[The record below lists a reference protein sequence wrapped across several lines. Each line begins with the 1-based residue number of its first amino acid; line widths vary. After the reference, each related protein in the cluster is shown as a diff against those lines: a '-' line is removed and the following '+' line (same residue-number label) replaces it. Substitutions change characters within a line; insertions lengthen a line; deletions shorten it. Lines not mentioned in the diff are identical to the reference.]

1 MRKKL
6 IHLLY
11 STKSDPAQTIFII
24 ALLVLYGVYFYSRAL
39 DDSSFAVSWFCGVCF
54 SLCALFHPKLSAFIR
69 RNYRIIII
77 IAAFIWLIYSSLNY
91 RTNSW
96 DGMNLYYRSTYMVK
110 EKLHSGVLQGA
121 LLPYLSELFLGVV
134 DRLFGDI
141 VMFLLFGVVALLN
154 LFTSYVLYKRLGFSR
169 FTIKCSLLILASS
182 STYIM
187 LSIHEFK
194 VELFLLFL
202 CNLFILL
209 LKKLIDNPCHK
220 TAVLLGIVASL
231 CFLVKVTVFPLVILA
246 PLIILLVLIVRKE
259 QSFPAA
265 ARLLGVFVITFLTPV
280 FMWLLYA
287 PTYLPVMGEIDL
299 LNRKSHL
306 DFTDLER
313 NTELQVECENRGR
326 YRDLSDWIY
335 FENDLWFLVQPFQYL
350 FLVGLNKSHFGFAF
364 GNPGPFIYFGIWLL
378 PIVLIYFK
386 KNRDFG
392 KFLLY
397 VSTFPFIITIYY
409 LSKTVFWYLFPV
421 FPLLSTVVP
430 VLAERYIRA
439 ENAKTIFKAVLLSSF
454 FTHGLL
460 GSVYAMN
467 WFTPYPNVAES
478 SPILWKLSKYAQNL
492 PENYYILDA
501 SEHIYLVFLPF
512 MNNYDTRLV
521 KSNYYFVSSEKGL
534 DTMRQ
539 ELLNKNIKY
548 IIARKRTL
556 FDKWY
561 TGCPLRNNEILFR
574 FLEKHTVQ
582 IYDSVQAG
590 EIYEII

>member
-231 CFLVKVTVFPLVILA
+231 CFLSKLPCFH
-246 PLIILLVLIVRKE
+246 
-259 QSFPAA
+259 
-265 ARLLGVFVITFLTPV
+265 
-280 FMWLLYA
+280 WL
-287 PTYLPVMGEIDL
+287 YL
-299 LNRKSHL
+299 RH
-306 DFTDLER
+306 
-313 NTELQVECENRGR
+313 
-326 YRDLSDWIY
+326 
-335 FENDLWFLVQPFQYL
+335 
-350 FLVGLNKSHFGFAF
+350 
-364 GNPGPFIYFGIWLL
+364 
-378 PIVLIYFK
+378 
-386 KNRDFG
+386 
-392 KFLLY
+392 
-397 VSTFPFIITIYY
+397 
-409 LSKTVFWYLFPV
+409 
-421 FPLLSTVVP
+421 
-430 VLAERYIRA
+430 
-439 ENAKTIFKAVLLSSF
+439 
-454 FTHGLL
+454 
-460 GSVYAMN
+460 
-467 WFTPYPNVAES
+467 
-478 SPILWKLSKYAQNL
+478 
-492 PENYYILDA
+492 
-501 SEHIYLVFLPF
+501 
-512 MNNYDTRLV
+512 
-521 KSNYYFVSSEKGL
+521 
-534 DTMRQ
+534 
-539 ELLNKNIKY
+539 
-548 IIARKRTL
+548 
-556 FDKWY
+556 
-561 TGCPLRNNEILFR
+561 
-574 FLEKHTVQ
+574 
-582 IYDSVQAG
+582 
-590 EIYEII
+590 